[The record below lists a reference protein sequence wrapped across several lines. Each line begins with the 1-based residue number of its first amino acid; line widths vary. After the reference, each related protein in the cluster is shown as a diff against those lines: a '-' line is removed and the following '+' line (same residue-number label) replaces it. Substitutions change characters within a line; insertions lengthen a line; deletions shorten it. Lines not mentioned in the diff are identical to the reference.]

1 MSNYWKDRFLDLEKA
16 SHRKGFEIYKE
27 IESAFDK
34 AQREIE
40 KEIEA
45 WYGRFAKNNNIDMV
59 EAKKILNAKELKELK
74 WDVNEYIEKG
84 RENSINQ
91 KWMKELENASS
102 RFHINR
108 LEALKIR
115 MQQSAELAFGNQ
127 LDLVDG
133 LVRRVFTENYYHSIF
148 EIQKGFEVGFKVA
161 EIDDNLLN
169 KIISKPWALDGK
181 NFSERIWE
189 SKDKLIN
196 ELHADLTQN
205 VLLGKPPK
213 DLINNLVKKF
223 NTTKANASRLVMTE
237 LAFFHTV
244 SQKEAFKELDADQYT
259 ILAVLDSKTSPVCQD
274 FDGKVFDLK
283 DMSIGINAPPFH
295 PNCRSVIL
303 PYFDD
308 YGIEERIVSG
318 DDGKSVYYV
327 PADMN
332 YKEWKSKF
340 VDGGKELRNNF
351 DINNWKGL
359 NYNNPYDKKGAI
371 NRLKDK
377 YGIEFKDSRKYPMN
391 GELLSDC
398 VAWLDSFDN
407 QYPEFM
413 KNNPCK
419 LPVLCNAPP
428 TKMKNSVGL
437 YRYYRGLPK
446 VEGLYLNAKVHSNVD
461 LFDDY
466 VKKSVENKW
475 YPQNATI
482 HKTFIHEFGHH
493 ISNSMRWI
501 TNDISWQHKFIGEC
515 IQEFRKVEPKYTY
528 ESFIHLK
535 DYVSR
540 YAGTS
545 ESELFAEAF
554 AEYFGGENPREFA
567 KVFGRKL
574 ESLLKEV
581 K

>member
-40 KEIEA
+40 KEIES

-59 EAKKILNAKELKELK
+59 EAKRILNAKELKELK

-91 KWMKELENASS
+91 KWMKELENASA

-127 LDLVDG
+127 LDLVDD
-133 LVRRVFTENYYHSIF
+133 LVREVFTENYYRSIF

-181 NFSERIWE
+181 NFSDRIWGH
-189 SKDKLIN
+189 KDKLIKD
-196 ELHADLTQN
+196 LHADLTQN
-205 VLLGKPPK
+205 VLLGKNPK
-213 DLINNLVKKF
+213 ELINKIAKKF

-259 ILAVLDSKTSPVCQD
+259 ILAVLDGKTSPVCQD

-303 PYFDD
+303 PYYDDD
-308 YGIEERIVSG
+308 YGIGERIVSG

-332 YKEWKSKF
+332 YKEWYAKYVDVGSVRDVVTEKIYKIISFDESTSFQDLSNLCYNVFTESEKKALNFYTDDGYDVINDSLKNGVLSDDIWDTVKNIDSAIEKF
-340 VDGGKELRNNF
+340 DLIEDIIVYRGTTMDYYKDVNVGDIIDAKFFYSTSFLEYVAQDFADQRNNPVMLE
-351 DINNWKGL
+351 IKVPRGTKSI
-359 NYNNPYDKKGAI
+359 YIGA
-371 NRLKDK
+371 N
-377 YGIEFKDSRKYPMN
+377 S
-391 GELLSDC
+391 
-398 VAWLDSFDN
+398 
-407 QYPEFM
+407 
-413 KNNPCK
+413 
-419 LPVLCNAPP
+419 
-428 TKMKNSVGL
+428 SVG
-437 YRYYRGLPK
+437 
-446 VEGLYLNAKVHSNVD
+446 N
-461 LFDDY
+461 
-466 VKKSVENKW
+466 
-475 YPQNATI
+475 
-482 HKTFIHEFGHH
+482 
-493 ISNSMRWI
+493 
-501 TNDISWQHKFIGEC
+501 
-515 IQEFRKVEPKYTY
+515 
-528 ESFIHLK
+528 
-535 DYVSR
+535 
-540 YAGTS
+540 
-545 ESELFAEAF
+545 ESELLLSRHLKYKVLKMEPGRLFLEV
-554 AEYFGGENPREFA
+554 GE
-567 KVFGRKL
+567 
-574 ESLLKEV
+574 
-581 K
+581 